1 MKTLLFT
8 LLIVLQAAALEVAVS
23 VVPQQTFVQKIG
35 GDRVHV
41 TVMVPLG
48 SSPHSYE
55 PKSADMK
62 ALSKAALYFAVGIEF
77 EEAWLGRFGDANPKM
92 SIIRTDAGIEKMEAH
107 HEAAHDDHDHGTHDP
122 HIWTSPANVRIMA
135 HTIADALIKADEAG
149 AAQYK
154 AGLEAFLR
162 EIDATDETIR
172 AALKQTPKGAKFM
185 VFHPAWGY
193 FARDYGLIQLAME
206 VEGKEPKPKALMQLI
221 ETAKKEHI
229 HAIITQ
235 KEFSDRSAR
244 ALADALGID
253 VRHFSP
259 LHSDW
264 SHNLTQLAQTIA
276 R

>member
-1 MKTLLFT
+1 MKTLLLT
-8 LLIVLQAAALEVAVS
+8 LLMILQAAALEVAVS
-23 VVPQQTFVQKIG
+23 VVPLQTFVQKIG
-35 GDRVHV
+35 GARVHV
-41 TVMVPLG
+41 TVMVPPG

-77 EEAWLGRFGDANPKM
+77 EEAWLGRFGDANPAMK
-92 SIIRTDAGIEKMEAH
+92 IIRTDARIEKMALAH
-107 HEAAHDDHDHGTHDP
+107 EEHDDHDHGTHDP

-135 HTIADALIKADEAG
+135 HTIADALMEADAAG
-149 AAQYK
+149 AAHYK
-154 AGLEAFLR
+154 ASLEAFMR
-162 EIDATDETIR
+162 EIDATDEAIK
-172 AALKQTPKGAKFM
+172 AALSQTPKGAKFM

-193 FARDYGLIQLAME
+193 FARDYGLIQIAME

-235 KEFSDRSAR
+235 KEFSERSAR
-244 ALADALGID
+244 SLADALEID
-253 VRHFSP
+253 VRPFSP
-259 LHSDW
+259 LHPDW
-264 SHNLTQLAQTIA
+264 SNNLIELARTIA